1 LDEKSRKQVVDQRRE
16 GKTIRQIA
24 KNTGK
29 STRTVITILKDE
41 ELGEIEAELRVKEKE
56 KSDVKQT
63 NYTKALRQFSKGK
76 SVLDVTIKLGIT
88 SNEAKMAYIDFRD
101 SQTCDQFGKDYNQFK
116 EYLPALLPLH
126 EMCMDKGLNSND
138 VFLAIEYAKNRSKA
152 EVDLQMLS
160 RSIIALQIEE
170 KTSVRKVLPSII
182 QLARRLPV
190 TDPEGSLLLQNLK
203 FKMSVSK
210 VVDELGL

>member
-1 LDEKSRKQVVDQRRE
+1 LDDKSGKQVVDQRRE

-116 EYLPALLPLH
+116 EYFRPCCPSTRCAW
-126 EMCMDKGLNSND
+126 
-138 VFLAIEYAKNRSKA
+138 
-152 EVDLQMLS
+152 
-160 RSIIALQIEE
+160 
-170 KTSVRKVLPSII
+170 TKV
-182 QLARRLPV
+182 
-190 TDPEGSLLLQNLK
+190 
-203 FKMSVSK
+203 
-210 VVDELGL
+210 